1 MTKRLKIGILV
12 ATFLLTLGISN
23 TSQAKSKIK
32 VYWDN
37 HDDRLDTTHMYTAPA
52 IQKGQQTGYMW
63 NFKHTKRIHKL
74 NNYKYTEWNLYSA
87 VSVITK
93 RGKGIYYKISN
104 ADQSVRGLVYHK
116 YVTRALAKNVNSFTS
131 DAEYI
136 NYLKT
141 APSQKLAR
149 QILKL
154 FPNSQVSLD
163 LSKQVATLNGR
174 NSRTGVMALT
184 GFTNKLDFGAES
196 LTFLHD
202 RSESYKGYKLFGS
215 NPGSFLYRTYLLPA
229 TGRVN
234 AVAKMLDAAGYTA
247 EKRAKMGNYQLGIC
261 IYDEV
266 GDLDNHKNDT
276 LIHPGGSPSFYL
288 IYNVVLGEKE
298 N

>member
-1 MTKRLKIGILV
+1 MTKRVKIGILV
-12 ATFLLTLGISN
+12 VTFLLTLGISS

-52 IQKGQQTGYMW
+52 IQKDQQTGYMW

-87 VSVITK
+87 VSITTK
-93 RGKGIYYKISN
+93 HGKGIYYKISN

-184 GFTNKLDFGAES
+184 GFTNRLDFGAGS
-196 LTFLHD
+196 LTFLRN
-202 RSESYKGYKLFGS
+202 RSENYRGYKLFGS
-215 NPGSFLYRTYLLPA
+215 NPTSFLGRTYLLPA

-234 AVAKMLDAAGYTA
+234 AVSKMLDAVGYTA
-247 EKRAKMGNYQLGIC
+247 EKRANMGNYQLGIC

-266 GDLDNHKNDT
+266 GDQDNHKNDT

-288 IYNVVLGEKE
+288 IYNVVIGEKE

>member
-12 ATFLLTLGISN
+12 VTFLLILGISN

-37 HDDRLDTTHMYTAPA
+37 HDDRLDTTHMYTAPT
-52 IQKGQQTGYMW
+52 IQKDQQTGYMW

-87 VSVITK
+87 VSVTTK
-93 RGKGIYYKISN
+93 HGKGIYYKISN

-163 LSKQVATLNGR
+163 LSNQVANNNPIAKTGLIPLN
-174 NSRTGVMALT
+174 
-184 GFTNKLDFGAES
+184 GFTNKLDFNANY
-196 LTFLHD
+196 LT
-202 RSESYKGYKLFGS
+202 YKGSKYTNYKNHYFLGS
-215 NPGSFLYRTYLLPA
+215 DSSSFLNSTYLLPA

-247 EKRAKMGNYQLGIC
+247 EKRANMGNYQLGIC

-266 GDLDNHKNDT
+266 GDQDNHKSDT